1 MKKTAKLVLV
11 YVLLAFLFSGCTSVP
26 GIISSATITP
36 VPSDVPVSTS
46 TSVPTETPVS
56 HTVDTPVYG
65 LALQADG
72 KIIVSTGCSITALTW
87 TVQPYITRLNPD
99 GTLDATFNPKLDGP
113 SCGRLALQADD
124 KILVGGRLSD
134 RVEEQNY
141 IARINPDGTL
151 DIVFDPG
158 ASGGI
163 QSPAAIN
170 ELALQSDGK
179 IVVAGNFSKLGG
191 ELHDNIARLNPDGT
205 LDTSFNP
212 GTQGSVYVLAV
223 QPDGK
228 IVVGGRFNDMD
239 GESRGNLARLNPDGT
254 LDAAFNLGTRGA
266 VFAGPKVSIWPE
278 GDGAVNTLALQAD
291 GKIVV
296 GGNFAT
302 LGNSPCCGIARLNP
316 DGALDTAFAPGM
328 DWPVSG
334 LRWLVDA
341 GGITNFA
348 PGMNGPVRTLAIQ
361 ADGKIVVGGDFTGFA
376 EGGAWRYPIT
386 RLNSDGTLDISFNQQ
401 TAEQIAGTVNTLVVQ
416 PDGKIVVGGDLTFRR
431 FLRNTE
437 TTRYFILRLNPDGTL
452 DTTFN
457 P

>member
-1 MKKTAKLVLV
+1 MKKKAKLVLV

-26 GIISSATITP
+26 ATIPSATITP
-36 VPSDVPVSTS
+36 VPSDAPVSTS

-56 HTVDTPVYG
+56 YRVDAPVYG

-72 KIIVSTGCSITALTW
+72 KIIVSAGCSINPLTW
-87 TVQPYITRLNPD
+87 TEQPYITRLNPD
-99 GTLDATFNPKLDGP
+99 GTLDATFNPKLDGTP
-113 SCGRLALQADD
+113 CERLALQADG
-124 KILVGGRLSD
+124 KILVGGRISD
-134 RVEEQNY
+134 RVGENY

-151 DIVFDPG
+151 DTVFDPG
-158 ASGGI
+158 ASGGR

-170 ELALQSDGK
+170 ELAVQSDGK
-179 IVVAGNFSKLGG
+179 IIVTGNFSKLGG
-191 ELHDNIARLNPDGT
+191 QPHDEIARLNPDGT

-212 GTQGSVYVLAV
+212 GTLGAVFVLAV
-223 QPDGK
+223 QPDGR
-228 IVVGGRFNDMD
+228 IVVGGLL
-239 GESRGNLARLNPDGT
+239 SRSNLARLNPDGT

-266 VFAGPKVSIWPE
+266 VFGGPKVSIWPE
-278 GDGAVNTLALQAD
+278 GNGAVKTLALQAD

-316 DGALDTAFAPGM
+316 DGTLDTAFAPGT

-341 GGITNFA
+341 GGITKFA
-348 PGMNGPVRTLAIQ
+348 PGMNGPVRALAIQ
-361 ADGKIVVGGDFTGFA
+361 ADGKIVVGGEFTGFTGFP
-376 EGGAWRYPIT
+376 EGGAWTYAIT
-386 RLNSDGTLDISFNQQ
+386 RLNPDGTLDILFNQQ

-416 PDGKIVVGGDLTFRR
+416 PDGKIVVGGDLTFGR
-431 FLRNTE
+431 FLRDTE
-437 TTRYFILRLNPDGTL
+437 TTRYYILRLNPDGTL